1 MDGHDL
7 EIRILL
13 SDVRPV
19 SVPHQRRHH
28 SLIYTNVFRQLH
40 IVLSIPRTMKMQI
53 TFLVL
58 CFLALTNAYSY
69 KRRKNCVKRPM
80 PFPPT
85 NHYYRPQFPLP
96 RPMPY
101 PRWPQWN
108 IPAPTPVD
116 MKYFEFTGQPLT
128 DNGGQNLPLFPQPQP
143 PIDTKPIIPDISG
156 PVIVNP
162 VDPVIDDS
170 GPLRGDLAP
179 GRDIGPPPKIG
190 KPCNAM

>member
-1 MDGHDL
+1 
-7 EIRILL
+7 
-13 SDVRPV
+13 
-19 SVPHQRRHH
+19 
-28 SLIYTNVFRQLH
+28 
-40 IVLSIPRTMKMQI
+40 
-53 TFLVL
+53 
-58 CFLALTNAYSY
+58 
-69 KRRKNCVKRPM
+69 
-80 PFPPT
+80 
-85 NHYYRPQFPLP
+85 
-96 RPMPY
+96 MPY

-143 PIDTKPIIPDISG
+143 PIDTKPIIPDIAG

-162 VDPVIDDS
+162 VDPVIEDS